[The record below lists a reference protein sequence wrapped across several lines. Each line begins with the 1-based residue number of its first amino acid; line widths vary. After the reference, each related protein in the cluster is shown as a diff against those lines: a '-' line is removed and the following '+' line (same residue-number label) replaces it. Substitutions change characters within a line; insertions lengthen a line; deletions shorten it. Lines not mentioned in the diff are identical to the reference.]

1 MTKAAEPDAP
11 LFSQAFQEVAAD
23 IEDLASEGDAKRWA
37 VLERLQHPDRVIRF
51 AVRWIDD
58 DGAVRTNTAW
68 RVQHNNAL
76 GPYKGGLRFDPSV
89 NEDALRFLAFEQT
102 FKNALTGL
110 PLGGGKGGADF
121 NPKTASATEVM
132 RFCHAFM
139 DEYAKHGG
147 PDADVPAGDIGVG
160 PREIGY
166 LFGRRLKLTGQH
178 VGALTGK
185 PPLLGGIA
193 GRDEATGYGAVAFAK
208 LALENAEDDI
218 DGKRLAISG
227 AGAVA
232 LHAARRATKLGARVV
247 TLSDRH
253 GALFAKDGLSEDDID
268 AVADLKSNGGS
279 LKDAGLKSATYKK
292 DASPWSAKCDIA
304 MPSATQNELDEDDAK
319 TLAENGVAL
328 VVEGANMPCTDAAAE
343 VFKKAGVARAPGK
356 AANAGGV
363 AASGLEMSQNASR
376 LPWTRDQTIRKLE
389 EIMQRIHDDCLAHG
403 KQKKGPVNYPRG
415 ANRAAF
421 NTLAAAITAMG
432 VN

>member
-1 MTKAAEPDAP
+1 MPENDAP
-11 LFSQAFQEVAAD
+11 LFHQAFNEVADD
-23 IEDLASEGDAKRWA
+23 IKNLAAKGDAKRWA
-37 VLERLQHPDRVIRF
+37 VLDRLRDPDRIIRF

-58 DGAVRTNTAW
+58 KGRVRTNTAW

-76 GPYKGGLRFDPSV
+76 GPYKGGLRFDPAV
-89 NEDALRFLAFEQT
+89 NEDTLRFLAFEQT

-121 NPKTASATEVM
+121 NPKEASPTEIM

-139 DEYAKHGG
+139 DEYARHGG

-160 PREIGY
+160 AREIGY

-208 LALENAEDDI
+208 LALENADDDI
-218 DGKRLAISG
+218 KDKRLALSG
-227 AGAVA
+227 SGAVA
-232 LHAARRATKLGARVV
+232 LHAARRATKLGAVV
-247 TLSDRH
+247 VSLSDRH
-253 GALFAKDGLSEDDID
+253 GALLAKDGFSEQDID
-268 AVADLKSNGGS
+268 AVAKLKAEGGS
-279 LKDAGLKSATYKK
+279 LKDAELKSAKHKK
-292 DASPWSAKCDIA
+292 NASPWDAPCDIA
-304 MPSATQNELDEDDAK
+304 MPSATQNELDENDAK
-319 TLAENGVAL
+319 SLVENSVKL
-328 VVEGANMPCTDAAAE
+328 VVEGANMPCTDEAAK
-343 VFKKAGVARAPGK
+343 VFTEANIPRAPGK

-363 AASGLEMSQNASR
+363 AVSGLEMAQNAAR
-376 LPWTRDQTIRKLE
+376 LPWSHEQTITKLD
-389 EIMQRIHDDCLAHG
+389 EIMKRIHNDCLEHG

-421 NTLAAAITAMG
+421 NTLATAITAMG